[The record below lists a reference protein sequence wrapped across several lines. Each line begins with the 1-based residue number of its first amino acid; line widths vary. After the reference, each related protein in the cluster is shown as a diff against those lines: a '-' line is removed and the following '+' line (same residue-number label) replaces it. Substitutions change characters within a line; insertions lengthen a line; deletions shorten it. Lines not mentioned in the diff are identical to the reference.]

1 LDQVRASVADVTAY
15 VSGIDGVYGLRSN
28 AYETETLSLE
38 FDDVL
43 MARAGL
49 NRVDVAMTVRDAL
62 QGRVAAEFSDNFLLY
77 DVRVDAG
84 DQDIMTFFKTFR
96 CKNMQGNWIDL
107 SAVSRLKRVKSV
119 NVISHY
125 NYSREMTVIADVNSE
140 LITSKALNKRVQGY
154 VDERLANAYPDL
166 FFSLEGEES
175 ERRASLDSLWKG
187 FAVVVGVI
195 FLLLVFLFQSI
206 HYSFLILLCI
216 PFSLVSVVWVFFLHQ
231 EVLSFFALLGMVA
244 LTGVIV
250 NDSIIMVD
258 YLKKER
264 QNEVSNG
271 VDVSQTVLMA
281 AKARLRPIV
290 LTSITTFVGILP
302 TA

>member
-1 LDQVRASVADVTAY
+1 
-15 VSGIDGVYGLRSN
+15 
-28 AYETETLSLE
+28 
-38 FDDVL
+38 
-43 MARAGL
+43 M
-49 NRVDVAMTVRDAL
+49 
-62 QGRVAAEFSDNFLLY
+62 
-77 DVRVDAG
+77 
-84 DQDIMTFFKTFR
+84 
-96 CKNMQGNWIDL
+96 
-107 SAVSRLKRVKSV
+107 
-119 NVISHY
+119 
-125 NYSREMTVIADVNSE
+125 
-140 LITSKALNKRVQGY
+140 
-154 VDERLANAYPDL
+154 
-166 FFSLEGEES
+166 
-175 ERRASLDSLWKG
+175 
-187 FAVVVGVI
+187 I

-302 TA
+302 TAYGFGGADRFLQPIALSLGWGIAVSTVLILFVFPALIRVVDDGVQRLSKRVRK